1 MKLTANDKKLLTT
14 WGYPE
19 NDFEQIEE
27 AIHRTTYTL
36 DFKTRLSPKAVV
48 ERLGR
53 ETFLSG
59 IAQSTVHWTAVRA
72 DANGHHTIHFD
83 SSSMFK

>member
-1 MKLTANDKKLLTT
+1 MKLTANDKELLAT

-36 DFKTRLSPKAVV
+36 DFKTRLSPKAVI
-48 ERLGR
+48 ECLGR
-53 ETFLSG
+53 ELFLSG
-59 IAQSTVHWTAVRA
+59 IARSTFHWTAVRA

>member
-1 MKLTANDKKLLTT
+1 MKLTVNDKELLAT

-27 AIHRTTYTL
+27 AIHNTAYTL

-53 ETFLSG
+53 ELFLSG
-59 IAQSTVHWTAVRA
+59 LARSAFHWTAVRN
-72 DANGHHTIHFD
+72 DVNGHAIRFD
-83 SSSMFK
+83 SSKLFK

>member
-1 MKLTANDKKLLTT
+1 MKLTANDKELLTK
-14 WGYPE
+14 WGFPK
-19 NDFEQIEE
+19 NDVEQIEE
-27 AIHRTTYTL
+27 AIHNTTYTL

-59 IAQSTVHWTAVRA
+59 IARSAFHWTSVRNDA
-72 DANGHHTIHFD
+72 DGHAIRFD
-83 SSSMFK
+83 SSKLFE